1 MISVIAFLR
10 TGRGAPVVN
19 QENSAAAIH
28 PARCP
33 APTWKP
39 QAVRSRSSLSTAA
52 VSSRALRAPAACRA
66 AACLCMA
73 RLTLWLGQKLG
84 NLLAALFVSAVGYC
98 LPALLAL
105 SGMSNGIEW
114 LGFYPLFHA
123 AALCQTQGTNAAGAP
138 YNLLWVPIFLA
149 VVAAALAWAIG
160 NDLTEAY
167 EWAGVD
173 LDAL

>member
-1 MISVIAFLR
+1 LLLFWL
-10 TGRGAPVVN
+10 
-19 QENSAAAIH
+19 
-28 PARCP
+28 
-33 APTWKP
+33 
-39 QAVRSRSSLSTAA
+39 L
-52 VSSRALRAPAACRA
+52 CRA

-84 NLLAALFVSAVGYC
+84 SLLAALFVSAVGYC

-138 YNLLWVPIFLA
+138 YNLLWVPIFLV

>member
-1 MISVIAFLR
+1 MSPRCSKRIRFKSTSGFKRGLLFVVADGAIFGHRAEPGHLRNIQQLNLGSIIDHHNAF
-10 TGRGAPVVN
+10 
-19 QENSAAAIH
+19 
-28 PARCP
+28 
-33 APTWKP
+33 
-39 QAVRSRSSLSTAA
+39 
-52 VSSRALRAPAACRA
+52 ACIF
-66 AACLCMA
+66 
-73 RLTLWLGQKLG
+73 LWLGQKLG

-114 LGFYPLFHA
+114 LVFSPLCHA

-138 YNLLWVPIFLA
+138 YNLLWVPIFLV

>member
-1 MISVIAFLR
+1 
-10 TGRGAPVVN
+10 
-19 QENSAAAIH
+19 
-28 PARCP
+28 
-33 APTWKP
+33 
-39 QAVRSRSSLSTAA
+39 
-52 VSSRALRAPAACRA
+52 
-66 AACLCMA
+66 MA

-138 YNLLWVPIFLA
+138 YNLLWVPIFFGRCSRGACMGHRQRFDGSLRVGRRRFGR
-149 VVAAALAWAIG
+149 VVSLCRG
-160 NDLTEAY
+160 L
-167 EWAGVD
+167 
-173 LDAL
+173 

>member
-1 MISVIAFLR
+1 MRPTKSTFALFAALLLALLTLALAPAREGAKLLINDLFSLSESANAYVYDRLPVAAGASRLPACALLGGALAFL
-10 TGRGAPVVN
+10 
-19 QENSAAAIH
+19 SAAVALS
-28 PARCP
+28 
-33 APTWKP
+33 
-39 QAVRSRSSLSTAA
+39 QSR
-52 VSSRALRAPAACRA
+52 
-66 AACLCMA
+66 
-73 RLTLWLGQKLG
+73 
-84 NLLAALFVSAVGYC
+84 

-138 YNLLWVPIFLA
+138 YNLLWVPIFLV

>member
-1 MISVIAFLR
+1 
-10 TGRGAPVVN
+10 
-19 QENSAAAIH
+19 
-28 PARCP
+28 
-33 APTWKP
+33 
-39 QAVRSRSSLSTAA
+39 
-52 VSSRALRAPAACRA
+52 
-66 AACLCMA
+66 MA

-114 LGFYPLFHA
+114 LGFLPA
-123 AALCQTQGTNAAGAP
+123 VPRRRTVPNAGHERRGRAVQFCCGCR
-138 YNLLWVPIFLA
+138 YFLV